1 MCTCTNRVER
11 LVQVIGGHRAQS
23 RLEASSLESISSP
36 INHTHTGRHDHH
48 HFFDL
53 PTIPHQKMS
62 KKGNTLLDLKAKI
75 HNWRAHNRVV
85 HPQLSTITATVQTI
99 LPSRSTPLPLPPS
112 QSTTPPAPLLMNAT
126 APHATDQVSEMRK
139 TLMDWTATKKMNHLA
154 IDKKIDQAS
163 RVRQMIRTKTL
174 QLQLETE
181 IQLWQTK
188 NKAMHLHPSTKA
200 TMRDIVHHQQHNM
213 YTQKIKYQQHLMEN
227 QKQLY
232 EMLHHQNH
240 KDRFKL
246 DRRTVIVA
254 TADKFVELCKWRA
267 CARVNQQTIC
277 NALLQQTTKAIQMHE
292 HLVTH
297 KLSTMES
304 KVSTTESKI
313 QAATNAFA
321 LQQIAL
327 VKNALNSRSD
337 QQLTTLI
344 SSMESIESNSRASS
358 GASSPA
364 GNGGHAL
371 SISTTSLASSTSSST
386 SATPPSTP
394 STPSTPTPLTTEIEV
409 AQTTKEISDFVVSQK
424 DMGKVVWVNKVQC
437 WGTIRFVGTIPNF
450 CKKTGKTDG
459 SMKKGLFIGVSLSLK
474 KGLNDGTIGD
484 GKTRM
489 FPCKPKHGIFVRPN
503 CVREHPAGGNPRLRK
518 KRAMQTIDSLS
529 KAKALKITL
538 ARLVKKH
545 SKHDVLSV

>member
-1 MCTCTNRVER
+1 
-11 LVQVIGGHRAQS
+11 
-23 RLEASSLESISSP
+23 
-36 INHTHTGRHDHH
+36 
-48 HFFDL
+48 
-53 PTIPHQKMS
+53 MS

-99 LPSRSTPLPLPPS
+99 LPSRSTPLPVPPSQSPPLPLPPS
-112 QSTTPPAPLLMNAT
+112 QSTTPPAPLLMDAT
-126 APHATDQVSEMRK
+126 APTEMKEDVHHATDQVSEMRK

-188 NKAMHLHPSTKA
+188 NEAMHHHHQEQHEHHPPNSPTPTRASSTKA

-232 EMLHHQNH
+232 EMLHHQYH

-246 DRRTVIVA
+246 DRRNLIVA
-254 TADKFVELCKWRA
+254 TADKFVELCKWKA

-394 STPSTPTPLTTEIEV
+394 STPTPLTPLTTEIEV

-437 WGTIRFVGTIPNF
+437 WGTIRFVGKIPNF

-484 GKTRM
+484 GKCRM

-545 SKHDVLSV
+545 SKHDLLSV